1 MLIFSVCNQDSIET
15 HPSLF
20 SLPLRCRSRE
30 RATNERR
37 WNHALGTRKRG
48 HQGFTVAMKRELN
61 SHRMKQCTDLMASI
75 EKVQLAER
83 IKFLVRRLPPL
94 DGGKS
99 RCPYSHRLSCRLL
112 DPRWLCGSV
121 FLIVSGSTL
130 CVYMVC
136 PVEVFPRAYFIVEVM
151 FSWQHYKLHYK
162 LFSKNYIIIRPWLDL
177 TLNMEILYG
186 SLISAE
192 NKNKTKKQNKKLQRI
207 NKQKATTKKHTLKL
221 TNVTTTKNSAHH
233 NYAHICRNPKKGL
246 QTNQPIN
253 SCCV

>member
-1 MLIFSVCNQDSIET
+1 M
-15 HPSLF
+15 
-20 SLPLRCRSRE
+20 
-30 RATNERR
+30 
-37 WNHALGTRKRG
+37 
-48 HQGFTVAMKRELN
+48 AMKRELN

-112 DPRWLCGSV
+112 DPRWLRGSALL
-121 FLIVSGSTL
+121 FVSGSAL
-130 CVYMVC
+130 CVYIVC
-136 PVEVFPRAYFIVEVM
+136 PAEFFPRAYFTVEVL

-177 TLNMEILYG
+177 TLSMEILYG

-192 NKNKTKKQNKKLQRI
+192 NKNKTKKQDKILQRTNKKQQPKTYTKI
-207 NKQKATTKKHTLKL
+207 NKCHNNKK
-221 TNVTTTKNSAHH
+221 
-233 NYAHICRNPKKGL
+233 
-246 QTNQPIN
+246 
-253 SCCV
+253 

>member
-1 MLIFSVCNQDSIET
+1 MSLFPSIELSSVGSPLALWFS
-15 HPSLF
+15 PSYCQWVYSMCLYGLPSRGF
-20 SLPLRCRSRE
+20 STGLLYR
-30 RATNERR
+30 
-37 WNHALGTRKRG
+37 RG
-48 HQGFTVAMKRELN
+48 HVF
-61 SHRMKQCTDLMASI
+61 MAAL
-75 EKVQLAER
+75 QTAL
-83 IKFLVRRLPPL
+83 
-94 DGGKS
+94 
-99 RCPYSHRLSCRLL
+99 
-112 DPRWLCGSV
+112 
-121 FLIVSGSTL
+121 
-130 CVYMVC
+130 
-136 PVEVFPRAYFIVEVM
+136 
-151 FSWQHYKLHYK
+151 